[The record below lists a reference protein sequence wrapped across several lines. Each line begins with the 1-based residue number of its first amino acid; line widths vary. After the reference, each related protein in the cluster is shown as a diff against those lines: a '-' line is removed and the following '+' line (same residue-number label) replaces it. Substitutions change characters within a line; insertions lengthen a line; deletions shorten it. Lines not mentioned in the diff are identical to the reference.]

1 VDRLPA
7 AALQTPIWL
16 SRLDCFMR
24 QPGQSEGDM
33 MSEHSQLWRAPLQ
46 GGGRWQ
52 YEGRV
57 RIGHGTWVGR
67 GSDGLQRSGLTVSG
81 AIASGRGNSKVVAQ
95 IGPEDFA
102 ALAQA
107 MCVVN
112 REAAILAFS
121 KAILEFIGP
130 ESTTPDIEPP
140 EAR

>member
-1 VDRLPA
+1 
-7 AALQTPIWL
+7 
-16 SRLDCFMR
+16 
-24 QPGQSEGDM
+24 M
-33 MSEHSQLWRAPLQ
+33 MEHSQLWRAPLQ

-52 YEGRV
+52 YEGSV